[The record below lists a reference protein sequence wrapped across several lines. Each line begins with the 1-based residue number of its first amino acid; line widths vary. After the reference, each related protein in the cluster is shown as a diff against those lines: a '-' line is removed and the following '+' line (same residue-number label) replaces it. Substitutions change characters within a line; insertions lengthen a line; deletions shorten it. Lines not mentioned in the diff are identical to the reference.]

1 MGRIDWN
8 LADGGD
14 KEDVQVI
21 SSAIGGAPDRLLLSI
36 GRLVCAW
43 GLFEGSLEDR
53 IDGLRMAA
61 GEIRAVGNRSRPS
74 MARRF
79 AELRAVVAMR
89 DRRNVDALTEIAG
102 IESEIQRI
110 DSIRMMVTEGFQASD
125 GDGLLCRDGK
135 NRTVRF
141 ALEGLDKETDMLG
154 TLRVRL
160 ATI

>member
-14 KEDVQVI
+14 TEDVQAI
-21 SSAIGGAPDRLLLSI
+21 FSSGPCAQDRLLLSI

-53 IDGLRMAA
+53 IDRLRMAA

-89 DRRNVDALTEIAG
+89 DRRNADALTEIAG

-110 DSIRMMVTEGFQASD
+110 DSIRMMVTEGFQAAD

-141 ALEGLDKETDMLG
+141 ALEGLDGEAA
-154 TLRVRL
+154 TLDRL
-160 ATI
+160 RGKLASI